1 MADWPVT
8 YGQGLSEW
16 GKTTGISRPVLV
28 AESGSA
34 NTKGAWTELIASTGF
49 DAEAI
54 AVRIEGPNSAKTI
67 AVDIGIGVTDSEVV
81 LIPDIISSAGLSAG
95 SAQNGPFCVFPLS
108 IKAGTRISVRSQSST
123 TPSNDL
129 RCAVY
134 LIGQGF
140 NRSSGLALVDTY
152 GVTTTSATNGTV
164 YDPGGTADTKGG
176 WTQIVASTTRDISAL
191 MIIATNNENAAMT
204 NAGWFFDVG
213 VGASAAEKII
223 IPDLSTTAWNH
234 GQQYPA
240 DMLRAISR

>member
-1 MADWPVT
+1 
-8 YGQGLSEW
+8 
-16 GKTTGISRPVLV
+16 VLV

-204 NAGWFFDVG
+204 NAGWF
-213 VGASAAEKII
+213 
-223 IPDLSTTAWNH
+223 TAWSTSSNIQPVCF
-234 GQQYPA
+234 GPFPVDIPKA
-240 DMLRAISR
+240 SRLSINAQCQITDATDRLLEFALYGLVG